1 MMPEPM
7 TTVVICTYNR
17 LPWLR
22 RCLTAIFEQTPLP
35 DEVIVVDG
43 PSTDGTDEFLSEM
56 EAKGRIQSCPSIQT
70 GRNIIGQESWLEGC
84 QRRVDMFCG

>member
-43 PSTDGTDEFLSEM
+43 PLTWSCGCIFPRWRRRGD
-56 EAKGRIQSCPSIQT
+56 QSCPSIQT
-70 GRNIIGQESWLEGC
+70 GRNIIGQESPLEGC